1 MKYICTLIV
10 VNDLKRS
17 LDLYQE
23 ILGLTIE
30 HDLGENI
37 SFTCGLSLHLKK
49 HFESLIDTTISS
61 RNHHSHELYFEED
74 DIEGVYQKLIID
86 KYEFVHGIK
95 VQPWQ
100 QRVFRFYDMD
110 GHIIEIGEPL
120 EAVVRRLRKD
130 HTDITIS
137 EMMGMPFEFVNHVE

>member
-10 VNDLKRS
+10 VEDLKRS
-17 LDLYQE
+17 LDLYQKT
-23 ILGLTIE
+23 LGLTIE

-37 SFTCGLSLHLKK
+37 SFTCGLSLHLKH
-49 HFESLIDTTISS
+49 HFETLIDTAISK
-61 RNHHSHELYFEED
+61 RAHHSHELYFEED
-74 DIEGVYQKLIID
+74 DIETIYEKLETK

-110 GHIIEIGEPL
+110 GHIIEVGEPL

-130 HTDITIS
+130 HNDITIS
-137 EMMGMPFEFVNHVE
+137 EMMGMPIEFVNHVE